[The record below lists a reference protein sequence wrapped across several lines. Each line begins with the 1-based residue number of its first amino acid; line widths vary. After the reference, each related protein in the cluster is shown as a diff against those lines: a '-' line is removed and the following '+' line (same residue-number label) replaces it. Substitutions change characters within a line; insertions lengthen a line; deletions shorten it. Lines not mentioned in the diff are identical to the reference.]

1 MRNACLVVLVS
12 FWVCLWAI
20 AAPAQ
25 ADEVVEQ
32 IDAGKAYYVDGDYSR
47 ALTEFEFA
55 LNTLRARFSNQFM
68 ATLPAPPVLWA
79 AEKPALESA
88 AALFGGGV
96 MVSRQYRERKG
107 GGEIMAELMVDS
119 PMVQAFS
126 AVFSNP
132 IMIANDPGLQRIR
145 LKGTTAL
152 LKWDADQ
159 RAGDLT
165 LSLGGR
171 VLAKLSGRDLDDKA
185 ILVELMKAWDI
196 DAVRD
201 VAGLD

>member
-1 MRNACLVVLVS
+1 MRNAFRVALTSFGIVVSATV
-12 FWVCLWAI
+12 VP
-20 AAPAQ
+20 AA
-25 ADEVVEQ
+25 ADEIVEQ
-32 IDAGKAYYVDGDYSR
+32 IEAGKAYYADGDYSR

-55 LNTLRARFSNQFM
+55 LNTLRARFSDQFM
-68 ATLPAPPVLWA
+68 ATLPEPPVLWS
-79 AEKPALESA
+79 AEEPTLESG

-107 GGEIMAELMVDS
+107 GGEIVAELMVDS

-185 ILVELMKAWDI
+185 ILVELMKTWDI

-201 VAGLD
+201 VAGLN